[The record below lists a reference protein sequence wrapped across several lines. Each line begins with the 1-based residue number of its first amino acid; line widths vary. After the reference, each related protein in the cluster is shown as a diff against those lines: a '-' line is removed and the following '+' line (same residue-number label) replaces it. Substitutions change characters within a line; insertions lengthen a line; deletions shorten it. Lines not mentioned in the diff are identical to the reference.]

1 MKKELV
7 IIAYNIRSA
16 YNTGALFRTVDG
28 LGASK
33 IYLSGHTPIPFG
45 DKDKYPNRGQKT
57 LAKTAL
63 GAEKTVLWEKN
74 KNIFKLIDKLKKDK
88 YQILGL
94 EISPKSKDIKKMKF
108 QFPCALLLGNE
119 IKGIERKI
127 LEKCDKIIQIP
138 MRGKKESLNVS
149 TAAGIAIYEILN
161 K

>member
-16 YNTGALFRTVDG
+16 YNIGAIFRTVDG

-33 IYLSGHTPIPFG
+33 IYLSGYTPAPFVS
-45 DKDKYPNRGQKT
+45 KDKYPSKGQKA

-63 GAEKTVLWEKN
+63 GAEKTVLWEK
-74 KNIFKLIDKLKKDK
+74 KESILELVDKLRKDK

-94 EISPKSKDIKKMKF
+94 EISSNSKDIKKVKLR
-108 QFPCALLLGNE
+108 FPCALLLGNE
-119 IKGIERKI
+119 LKGIEEEI

-138 MRGKKESLNVS
+138 MKGKKESLNVS
-149 TAAGIAIYEILN
+149 IAAGIAIYEILN